1 MSDSLLYM
9 TRHAEQRSL
18 DRSIPNIARHLLL
31 NFGSCKPA
39 GKSEVRYS
47 FDKQSWRDVERE
59 FGTWPLK
66 KMEQLRRVYM
76 VVGDDGS
83 VITLAYR
90 D

>member
-1 MSDSLLYM
+1 M
-9 TRHAEQRSL
+9 TRHAEQRSQA
-18 DRSIPNIARHLLL
+18 RSIPNIARHLLL

-39 GKSEVRYS
+39 GNGAVRYS
-47 FDKQSWRDVERE
+47 FDKVTWRDLERE

-66 KMEQLRRVYM
+66 KMDQLRRVYM
-76 VVGDDGS
+76 VVGDDGA

>member
-1 MSDSLLYM
+1 MANALLHM
-9 TRHAEQRSL
+9 TKHAERRML

-39 GKSEVRYS
+39 GKGAVRYS
-47 FDKQSWRDVERE
+47 FDNATWRDIERE

-76 VVGDDGS
+76 VMGDDGS

>member
-1 MSDSLLYM
+1 MADGLLHM
-9 TRHAEQRSL
+9 TRHAEQRAL

-39 GKSEVRYS
+39 GKGAVRYS
-47 FDKQSWRDVERE
+47 FDKQTWRDMERE

-76 VVGDDGS
+76 IVGDDGS
-83 VITLAYR
+83 VVTLAYR